1 MFFFHIY
8 FISDDK
14 ISSHS
19 INAHHEQI
27 VKFLSSDVK
36 KKLLASVSTNAIKI
50 FTVTKL
56 ELLHSLEYGTS
67 TKPNEVVTFAAFIP
81 KSDKI
86 FTVTSDSM
94 VNILTWNLKNY
105 KQIFLARMLE
115 KWEKS
120 LKDVKSLKIR
130 SIAFSNDGNS
140 SAVNCF
146 GNEII
151 ILSNT
156 TWNIIKVFHIEQEV
170 DVMNVSFLPTRTKET
185 HLCYKTSDLGLVIT
199 KIEPFQQRKYVVSKG
214 NSYDFLVSSNGQMLV
229 NTMRSGEVIVYSLK
243 CLINAMNTDIS
254 ELMVQSGATRRQQCK
269 VDQRLEKLTDKVS
282 DKKIIISQQ
291 TKTRQQ

>member
-1 MFFFHIY
+1 MFFFHIS
-8 FISDDK
+8 FISDEK
-14 ISSHS
+14 ISSQS

-36 KKLLASVSTNAIKI
+36 NRLLASVSTNAIKI

-67 TKPNEVVTFAAFIP
+67 TKPNEFVTFAAFIP
-81 KSDKI
+81 KSDNI

-146 GNEII
+146 GNKII

-199 KIEPFQQRKYVVSKG
+199 KIEPLQQRKYVVSKD
-214 NSYDFLVSSNGQMLV
+214 NSYNFHVSSNGQMLV

-254 ELMVQSGATRRQQCK
+254 ELMVQSGASRRQQCK

-282 DKKIIISQQ
+282 DKKFIISQQ